1 MSVLCV
7 NSNMKATTQRE
18 LKMHW
23 FSFGPNTPSTVFFVR
38 DDVTSE
44 RIEIKY
50 RNPSRI
56 IFFYLLVFAICYSY
70 YIGSSSPSLLVKFP
84 SCHHYCC
91 LNPNLYIPPKTTKK
105 SKKYIPPFSV
115 RCGTHTHKNTHT
127 HISIILPPAEGHFP
141 SPRSASP
148 DPSGATCT
156 RSVHRQPLQ
165 SPTRHATAP
174 PRAQR
179 WARQGGPDSGAMGR
193 RAGPTSAH
201 LMQKR
206 WMFATKPTRW
216 G

>member
-1 MSVLCV
+1 MDFWVKHRSKKNGSRSTTTIEATTLGTLNGYFTIVINSWDPQSILSEAEKLGMHPSKKVFKVWHPYSKRSRIWVKLMSVLCV

-56 IFFYLLVFAICYSY
+56 IFFSLLVFAICYSY

-105 SKKYIPPFSV
+105 I
-115 RCGTHTHKNTHT
+115 
-127 HISIILPPAEGHFP
+127 
-141 SPRSASP
+141 
-148 DPSGATCT
+148 
-156 RSVHRQPLQ
+156 
-165 SPTRHATAP
+165 
-174 PRAQR
+174 
-179 WARQGGPDSGAMGR
+179 
-193 RAGPTSAH
+193 
-201 LMQKR
+201 
-206 WMFATKPTRW
+206 
-216 G
+216 